1 MNGSRV
7 VPLVFGVCL
16 CTITVTTFQLQHKI
30 NSYWT
35 PKVLSSS
42 SSSLPDILV
51 KEIPKLTRD
60 KFDLDQLHAARPE
73 TLHYSLASRLVCSLL
88 QFVLALERQ
97 TQ

>member
-30 NSYWT
+30 NSYLK
-35 PKVLSSS
+35 PKVHSSS
-42 SSSLPDILV
+42 SSSLPDVFV

-60 KFDLDQLHAARPE
+60 KFDLEQLHKARPE
-73 TLHYSLASRLVCSLL
+73 TLQYSLASTLVILY
-88 QFVLALERQ
+88 
-97 TQ
+97 